1 MALQTGQNACQSFK
15 NVKAT
20 ANVAVKLF
28 EMEFWHMPLRCKCVV
43 VSVLR

>member
-20 ANVAVKLF
+20 ANVAVKLLEMEILAYAF
-28 EMEFWHMPLRCKCVV
+28 EM
-43 VSVLR
+43 